1 MKKRSCKRFS
11 IPGTTLYYKSKPGL
25 FFKKDYPDQYY
36 PVINLSRGGAS
47 FLCNERLKAG
57 KKIVVRLQIP
67 ETEQK
72 IELHAS
78 VKWISRNPEE
88 SYQYRTGIAFNTYGN
103 KHYENPASILELLKS
118 IEQ

>member
-1 MKKRSCKRFS
+1 MKKRNCKRFS
-11 IPGTTLYYKSKPGL
+11 IPGTTLYYKNTPGL
-25 FFKKDYPDQYY
+25 FFKQDYPDQYY
-36 PVINLSRGGAS
+36 PVINMSRGGAS

-57 KKIVVRLQIP
+57 KKIIIKLQIP

-72 IELHAS
+72 IEMQAS

-103 KHYENPASILELLKS
+103 KKDENPASMLEFFKS